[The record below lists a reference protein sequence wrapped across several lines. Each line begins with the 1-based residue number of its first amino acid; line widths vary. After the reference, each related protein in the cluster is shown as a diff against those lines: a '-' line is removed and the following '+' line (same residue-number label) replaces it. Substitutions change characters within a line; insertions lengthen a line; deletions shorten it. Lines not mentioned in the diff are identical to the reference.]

1 MSLSVERLGNG
12 SAYCLRDELTGVSV
26 LLGCGEAKD
35 VSFYSQDDAD
45 NEDFEA
51 LTTQYRRELKDLLRR
66 DGGTLD
72 AILVPNY
79 RPGSCYMLPYVT
91 EKCGVSWVAPPASAG
106 QDPSQKQPPAILMT
120 HGTRAIAPHL
130 LTEYWTGC
138 HGKVKNGGSGL
149 PALYDVQDIAPSF
162 RKVKALAL
170 KACVTVNEHL
180 KVTAYHAGDVA
191 GGCAFYVE
199 IGSATVLFANDFNL
213 TGGRVLLPAQIPR
226 LEPSALIT
234 RGSFAVTVSETQSA
248 MERELVKVI
257 LDCISSNGK
266 VVIPVYRLGYFHEL
280 VTILLDHWQQL
291 KDAAGKDIKCPI
303 FLSEMEYPSRF
314 LPLLSRTC
322 TPAVQS
328 LLRERNPQ
336 AADLQAFDW
345 KKLSQP
351 GPFVLFTGPANI
363 SQGDSLRAIKA
374 IASDP
379 KNLIVLSEY
388 CTPGT
393 VNYLL
398 YADPERK
405 RVSKRLGVNIE
416 CGVHY
421 QPCGDEVDTKS
432 IVQLV
437 SRVAPRQ
444 VILDYTIPDDLE
456 FVKTHVQNQLKM
468 DPAADTSVVVKG
480 INPAGRTPM
489 EPSRDIPLRIHK
501 AMFNNP
507 SDVQGMLIAEPKRK
521 LMLVSSGNGARRLKK
536 KKHSLFFSYSWKKPF
551 EPSPRVKKKSSR
563 PASALSFLLSA
574 AVESADEEE
583 ESEQQPEAN
592 VDQLLKALELSL
604 TKWIRSLPIERIDR
618 WVKLRTVGVS
628 VSADWEV
635 HMEWSYDDE
644 ALAGRVLGIAKQVV
658 HTEYKK
664 QLAN

>member
-1 MSLSVERLGNG
+1 MTDWMPWEGER
-12 SAYCLRDELTGVSV
+12 
-26 LLGCGEAKD
+26 
-35 VSFYSQDDAD
+35 
-45 NEDFEA
+45 
-51 LTTQYRRELKDLLRR
+51 RRE
-66 DGGTLD
+66 
-72 AILVPNY
+72 
-79 RPGSCYMLPYVT
+79 
-91 EKCGVSWVAPPASAG
+91 WFAG
-106 QDPSQKQPPAILMT
+106 F
-120 HGTRAIAPHL
+120 
-130 LTEYWTGC
+130 
-138 HGKVKNGGSGL
+138 
-149 PALYDVQDIAPSF
+149 DIAPSF

-191 GGCAFYVE
+191 GGCVFYLE
-199 IGSATVLFANDFNL
+199 IGSTTVLFANDFNL

-226 LEPSALIT
+226 LGPSALIT
-234 RGSFAVTVSETQSA
+234 RSSFAVTVSETQSA

-257 LDCISSNGK
+257 LECISSSGK

-280 VTILLDHWQQL
+280 ITILLDHWQQL
-291 KDAAGKDIKCPI
+291 KDAAGKDAKCPI
-303 FLSEMEYPSRF
+303 FLSDGMEYPSRF

-328 LLRERNPQ
+328 LLHERNPN
-336 AADLQAFDW
+336 AADLQTFDW
-345 KKLSQP
+345 KKLNQP

-374 IASDP
+374 VASDP

-405 RVSKRLGVNIE
+405 RVSKRLGVNVE

-421 QPCGDEVDTKS
+421 QPCGDEVDAKS

-456 FVKTHVQNQLKM
+456 FVKAHIQNQLKM
-468 DPAADTSVVVKG
+468 DPAVDTSGVVKG

-583 ESEQQPEAN
+583 ESEQQPEAD

-604 TKWIRSLPIERIDR
+604 TKWIRSLPIEKIDR
-618 WVKLRTVGVS
+618 WLKLRTVGVS
-628 VSADWEV
+628 VSAEWEV

-658 HTEYKK
+658 HAEYKK